1 MLQRERL
8 VALDIEP
15 EVRIALA
22 QRRPVVALES
32 ALITHGLPKP
42 HNLEAARAMQ
52 DAVRRGD
59 AVPAVVAVLRGR
71 LCVGLPDG
79 QLTRLAETASRKLSI
94 RDLPVAVARRETGG
108 TTVAATAWIAA
119 RAGISVFATGGIGGV
134 HRQSAFDVSADLPTL
149 ASIRIVV
156 VCSGA
161 KSILDLPNTLEWLET
176 HGVPV
181 LGYQTDVFPA
191 FFSRDSSLPVD
202 ARVDSPEEV
211 ATIVQA
217 RWELGCEGGVL
228 VTVPVPAEAAVP
240 AATHQAAIDQ
250 ALHLAESRQVR
261 GKDLT
266 PFLLERLAA
275 ITGGA
280 TLRANL
286 ALLEHNA
293 AVAAEIARALSRLG
307 IGVR

>member
-1 MLQRERL
+1 MLQHERL
-8 VALDIEP
+8 VTLDIEP
-15 EVRIALA
+15 QVRIALA

-32 ALITHGLPKP
+32 ALITHGLPRP

-52 DAVRRGD
+52 DAIRKKD
-59 AVPAVVAVLRGR
+59 AVPAVVAVLGGK
-71 LCVGLPDG
+71 LCVGLSNG
-79 QLTRLAETASRKLSI
+79 QLARLTESAGRKLSL

-119 RAGISVFATGGIGGV
+119 RAGVSVFATGGIGGV
-134 HRQSAFDVSADLPTL
+134 HRHSTFDVSADLPTL
-149 ASIRIVV
+149 ASTRIVV

-161 KSILDLPNTLEWLET
+161 KSILDLSNTLEWLET

-191 FFSRDSSLPVD
+191 FFSRDSGLPVD

-211 ATIVQA
+211 ATVAQA
-217 RWELGCEGGVL
+217 RWELGCEGAVL

-240 AATHQAAIDQ
+240 AATQQAAIDQ
-250 ALHLAESRQVR
+250 ALRLAESQRVR
-261 GKDLT
+261 GKHLT

-275 ITGGA
+275 ITDGA

-293 AVAAEIARALSRLG
+293 GVAAEIARALSRLRVG
-307 IGVR
+307 AG